1 MKKVV
6 FVLKG
11 DPFSWK
17 CHESL
22 RMGMAMGVSCEVGF
36 IFIKD
41 GVYALTNWKADELG
55 IEGMDRLLEN
65 LEHVNLTAYVE
76 DASLEE
82 RGIKPEELVIKANVV
97 SFEDI
102 KSILSRASA
111 VFVW

>member
-1 MKKVV
+1 MKKIA

-17 CHESL
+17 CHESF
-22 RMGMAMGVSCEVGF
+22 RMGMAMGVSCEVSF

-41 GVYALTNWKADELG
+41 GVYALTRWKAGELG

-65 LEHVNLTAYVE
+65 IEHVNLTAYVE
-76 DASLEE
+76 DASIEE
-82 RGIKPEELVIKANVV
+82 RGIRPEELVINANVV
-97 SFEDI
+97 SLEEI